1 MNIRRIALF
10 VINCLNEYVSTEKL
24 INTEQQKF
32 TSLVTPEV
40 EVKKMSARVDINELL
55 ARVRKEKKKENKLNM
70 VFFSLFASLILVV
83 GIILSF

>member
-1 MNIRRIALF
+1 MLF

>member
-1 MNIRRIALF
+1 MNIGWIVLF

-24 INTEQQKF
+24 INTEQQNF

>member
-24 INTEQQKF
+24 INIEQQKF